1 MLLRD
6 AKRHFYGT
14 EGESSIPIKIGPG
27 NGATGHLTQNQE
39 KLQKKKKSFI
49 IPASLRHVFSMNKNN
64 GA

>member
-27 NGATGHLTQNQE
+27 NGATGHLIQNQE
-39 KLQKKKKSFI
+39 KLQKKKILYNSSQPEACIFYE
-49 IPASLRHVFSMNKNN
+49 
-64 GA
+64 